1 MFPDEYLLVA
11 LKSLAVGLLLG
22 AVRSVAYRMK
32 GRSFIGWAVIG
43 GAAAAI
49 FPGLPLLALAA
60 LAILPK
66 KH

>member
-22 AVRSVAYRMK
+22 AVAYRMK